1 MDGQKHNHAPSF
13 WIFFLILVSM
23 IHLVL
28 CLQPGGN
35 ISFCSLQFTWFTL
48 HGKLNHLILF
58 LQNVEFDFL
67 TEEREQ
73 QAVKIRPQEYIT

>member
-13 WIFFLILVSM
+13 WIFLFILVSM

-28 CLQPGGN
+28 CLQPEGN
-35 ISFCSLQFTWFTL
+35 MTSLLVAYSL
-48 HGKLNHLILF
+48 HAKLNHLILF

-73 QAVKIRPQEYIT
+73 QAVKIRQQVYLK